1 MMKKRILLV
10 EPPDIIRNALQ
21 ALLKFFHVEIIVTDL
36 NSIPNRLKQ
45 QNGLLKPVLAC
56 SPESWKYLRWVNIWQ
71 EIMENSLHDVD
82 LSQDRLFNQHI
93 VVPAIV
99 IPNPD
104 IIDIIASKKFPFGNF
119 LPAVI
124 SNFQTPENNEILV
137 KAARKKIAAHE
148 RHEICSKIHDWHD
161 QHDILSALRLI
172 QGAFLAGTVGAAE
185 GEKSYKSVCREIDC
199 LPTSSF
205 FYPSRD
211 EKLDSPPPTPLSS
224 ILLIDDKHYWASALE
239 PIFKRLG
246 IKIIYNPGDPI
257 TSITGIQSDIPV
269 RAIILDLKFP
279 QGKWH
284 GAALLSDLD
293 RMKQAKNPCPWLK
306 KRLPIILQSV
316 EDTFSKGAFLK
327 KAGAF
332 AFISKNPNE
341 GEPGN
346 RDEIMAFMQ
355 LKDLIIFAQL
365 ASLSNDLEDWWG
377 KIIEADGNQILGDPD
392 FSKYASN
399 AFDSLYEECRRIFHG
414 KWQDYDFPVY
424 LGTQQVIRAFGKLN
438 DKWCELCT
446 NKGLDPDPAPDPKTK
461 KRVDWSGDWEKKKWP
476 HQSYHYIL
484 TNIRNAASHAM
495 VEDEKFHFPDAWIA
509 VLAFMLKLDGLHVPG
524 ENTERTAIDAVINKI
539 IHSLSHLLFLIKVI
553 PDDLYGIFLSVRDE
567 NFGVKRDEITKE
579 ITEEIQCIYKKW
591 KGKRQTSETGHGEQV
606 AKLDIHDSSL
616 IIGMDPYFLHFR
628 EEALL
633 CFEAPEK
640 GKEDEYEKRTFAQ
653 KLGDLFLSILILCRM
668 RKAKSEMPGF

>member
-1 MMKKRILLV
+1 MMTKRILLV
-10 EPPDIIRNALQ
+10 EPPDIIRKALQ
-21 ALLKFFHVEIIVTDL
+21 VLLKFFQIETVVTDL
-36 NSIPNRLKQ
+36 NSIPSRLKR

-71 EIMENSLHDVD
+71 EIMENSLHDID
-82 LSQDRLFNQHI
+82 LYQDRLFNQHI

-119 LPAVI
+119 LPALI
-124 SNFQTPENNEILV
+124 SNSQTPENNKIIV

-148 RHEICSKIHDWHD
+148 RHEICRKIHDWHD
-161 QHDILSALRLI
+161 RHDILSALRLI
-172 QGAFLAGTVGAAE
+172 QGAFLSGAIGATE
-185 GEKSYKSVCREIDC
+185 AEKSYKSVCREIDC
-199 LPTSSF
+199 LPASSF
-205 FYPSRD
+205 FYTPRD

-239 PIFKRLG
+239 PIFRRLG

-257 TSITGIQSDIPV
+257 TSITGIQSDIPA

-279 QGKWH
+279 RGNWH
-284 GAALLSDLD
+284 GATLLSDLY
-293 RMKQAKNPCPWLK
+293 RMKHAKNSCPWLK

-316 EDTFSKGAFLK
+316 ENDFSKGAFLK

-341 GEPGN
+341 RELGN
-346 RDEIMAFMQ
+346 RDEMMAFMQ

-365 ASLSNDLEDWWG
+365 ASLSNDFEDWWE
-377 KIIEADGNQILGDPD
+377 KIIEADGNQILGDAD

-424 LGTQQVIRAFGKLN
+424 LGTQQVIRAFGKIN

-446 NKGLDPDPAPDPKTK
+446 NKGLDPDPAPDPETK
-461 KRVDWSGDWEKKKWP
+461 KSVDWSGDWEKKKWP

-484 TNIRNAASHAM
+484 TKIRNAASHAM
-495 VEDEKFHFPDAWIA
+495 VEDEKFHFPDAWI
-509 VLAFMLKLDGLHVPG
+509 VILTFMLKLDGLYGPG
-524 ENTERTAIDAVINKI
+524 ENTERTPIDAVINKI
-539 IHSLSHLLFLIKVI
+539 IRSLSHLLFLIKVI
-553 PDDLYGIFLSVRDE
+553 PDGLYGKFLSVRDE
-567 NFGVKRDEITKE
+567 NFYNIRDEITQE
-579 ITEEIQCIYKKW
+579 IKCFYEKW
-591 KGKRQTSETGHGEQV
+591 KGKRKTSQNGYGEQV
-606 AKLDIHDSSL
+606 EKLDIRASSL
-616 IIGMDPYFLHFR
+616 IIGMDPYFLRFR
-628 EEALL
+628 ENTLL
-633 CFEAPEK
+633 CFKAP
-640 GKEDEYEKRTFAQ
+640 GKDKENEYEKRTFSQ
-653 KLGDLFLSILILCRM
+653 KLGDLLLLILILCRM
-668 RKAKSEMPGF
+668 QKAISEIPGF